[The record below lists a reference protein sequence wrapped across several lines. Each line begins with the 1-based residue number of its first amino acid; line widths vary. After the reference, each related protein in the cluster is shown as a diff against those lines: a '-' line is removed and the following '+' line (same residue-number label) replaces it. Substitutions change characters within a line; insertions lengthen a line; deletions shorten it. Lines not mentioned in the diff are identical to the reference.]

1 MQLLL
6 IFLID
11 QDILITEII
20 IKTVELLR
28 QTKTLIL
35 MVILTTIPLASDI
48 SHRQPLAYDN
58 GATADNLTRKIK
70 SSINSNQLKFL
81 CICINSSI
89 QNCLQ

>member
-35 MVILTTIPLASDI
+35 MVILYNNTSPASDI
-48 SHRQPLAYDN
+48 IVTGNLEITAYASGN
-58 GATADNLTRKIK
+58 Y
-70 SSINSNQLKFL
+70 
-81 CICINSSI
+81 
-89 QNCLQ
+89 